1 MEGGL
6 VKSALRVLEILEL
19 FDAERR
25 PLRVADIVDRMN
37 VPQSS
42 ASMLLKTLV
51 ARGYMDFDAASR
63 EYCPSVRR
71 PCPFI
76 VALASASGRAAAT
89 LQALC
94 VRLGGVMKNAHCG
107 AMPAASADRNRRP
120 RRFHSFKSA
129 AAFTICAAHKPLVAV
144 GCHGSG
150 RRPQRQS

>member
-25 PLRVADIVDRMN
+25 PLRVADVVDRMN

-63 EYCPSVRR
+63 EYCPSVRVSFLGAWTVGDLGRREEITDAMRELAEDTGETVLLGRRSGCSCSTCLWSSRSMRCGLRCR
-71 PCPFI
+71 PAPCGRCTAPQ
-76 VALASASGRAAAT
+76 SAS
-89 LQALC
+89 C
-94 VRLGGVMKNAHCG
+94 C
-107 AMPAASADRNRRP
+107 
-120 RRFHSFKSA
+120 
-129 AAFTICAAHKPLVAV
+129 
-144 GCHGSG
+144 
-150 RRPQRQS
+150 